1 MASKIIKRGRG
12 VIDTTASPYCKLK
25 SVNLDAVKWTHGFWA
40 ERFDL
45 CKKVMISHMWGL
57 LSDSEISHAWTN
69 FRIAAGLEK
78 GEFKGTWWHD
88 GDFYKWLE
96 SVAYVYSVT
105 HDEKLDQ
112 LMDEVIEVI
121 GKAQQEDGYISTPII
136 IGSGIEVTGLGKGP
150 TPFKGVKRFERIEHH
165 ELYNM
170 GHLMT
175 AACAHYRATG
185 KTAFL
190 DIAKKVGDYLYRV
203 FRNHDSHL
211 AHFGFNPSNIM
222 GSVELYRTTRIYK
235 YLDLAKI
242 FVDMRGSVP
251 GGSDQNQDRTPLREA
266 KEAVGHA
273 VTAMYLYCGAA
284 DVYME
289 TGDKSI
295 IEALERLWCNVV
307 YQKMYIT
314 GGVGALHDG
323 LSPAGDPIHEA
334 FGRNYELPNTTAYN
348 ETCANIGN
356 VMWNWRMLSITGEA
370 RYADVMELALYNSVL
385 SGISIDGKSYF
396 YTNVLRRY
404 GNEVPLLSQ
413 DSLTRMKY
421 IDCFCCPPNVVRTIA
436 KINGYAYSISDKSI
450 WVNLYGSN
458 ILNTELTDG
467 TPLKLRQ
474 ETNYPWEGKIK
485 ITIEAPSKK
494 NFSVMLRIPG
504 WAEGAS
510 LKVNN
515 RPINDVVKSGQY
527 VEITRNWSAGDL
539 IELTLP
545 MDVQLIEAN
554 PLVEEVRGQVAIKRG
569 PIVYCLESPDLP
581 EDIRVSEVIIPHN
594 IELRPHFDKDFLGGV
609 VILEGEA
616 LVIKEGDW
624 SNQLYRKVMTVEP
637 QMIKIKLIPY
647 YAWGNRG
654 LSHMTVWIP
663 FVRR

>member
-1 MASKIIKRGRG
+1 MASKTIKGGRG
-12 VIDTTASPYCKLK
+12 IIDTTASSYCKLK
-25 SVNLDAVKWTHGFWA
+25 SINLDAVKWTHGFWA

-45 CKKVMISHMWGL
+45 CKKVMIPHMWGL
-57 LSDSEISHAWTN
+57 LSDPEIGHAWTN

-96 SVAYVYSVT
+96 SAAYVYSVT
-105 HDEKLDQ
+105 RNEKLDQ

-121 GKAQQEDGYISTPII
+121 GKAQQKDGYISTPII
-136 IGSGIEVTGLGKGP
+136 IGYGIEMTGLGNGP
-150 TPFKGVKRFERIEHH
+150 TPFKGVKRFERIENH

-175 AACAHYRATG
+175 SACAHYRATG
-185 KTAFL
+185 KTTFL
-190 DIAKKVGDYLYRV
+190 NIAKKVGDYLYRV
-203 FRNHDSHL
+203 FRDHDSHL

-222 GSVELYRTTRIYK
+222 GAVELYRTTGIRK

-289 TGDKSI
+289 IGDKSI
-295 IEALERLWCNVV
+295 LEALKHLWNNVV

-323 LSPAGDPIHEA
+323 LSPAGDPVHEA

-370 RYADVMELALYNSVL
+370 CYADVMELALYNSVL

-404 GNEVPLLSQ
+404 GDEIPLLSQ

-436 KINGYAYSISDKSI
+436 KVNGYTYSISDKGI

-458 ILNTELTDG
+458 ILNTQLTDG

-474 ETNYPWEGKIK
+474 ETDYPWDGKIK
-485 ITIEAPSKK
+485 ITIEKPDKK

-504 WAEGAS
+504 WAESATI
-510 LKVNN
+510 KVNN
-515 RPINDVVKSGQY
+515 KPINVVTKQGQY
-527 VEITRNWSAGDL
+527 TTITRTWSTGDL

-569 PIVYCLESPDLP
+569 PIVYCLESSDLP
-581 EDIRVSEVIIPHN
+581 EDIRVSEVVIPQN
-594 IELRPHFDKDFLGGV
+594 IELKPRFDKDFLGGMM
-609 VILEGEA
+609 ILEGEA
-616 LVIKEGDW
+616 LAIKEGDW
-624 SNQLYRKVMTVEP
+624 SNQLYRKMITVER
-637 QMIKIKLIPY
+637 QIIKIKLIPY
-647 YAWGNRG
+647 YAWSNRG
-654 LSHMTVWIP
+654 SPHMTVWMPI
-663 FVRR
+663 V